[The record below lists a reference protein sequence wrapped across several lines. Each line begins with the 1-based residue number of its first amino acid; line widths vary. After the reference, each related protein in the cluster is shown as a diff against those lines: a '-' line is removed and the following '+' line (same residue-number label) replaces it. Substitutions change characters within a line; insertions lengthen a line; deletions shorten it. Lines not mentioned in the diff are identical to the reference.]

1 MESAAPPPHAT
12 LRQCAILAG
21 GLGSRLGEIVREIP
35 KPVLEVGGR
44 PFIAWLMRDMLRFGV
59 EEFLVLTGHLSAAVE
74 EAVMHAADALPKRV
88 SVKFSE
94 EPLRAGT
101 GGALFHAAPLL
112 DERFLLCNGDS
123 FFDCN
128 IAALLRDFA
137 HDAPD
142 ILGRLIVRDLPD
154 ASRYGTVTL
163 QGDRVTA
170 FHDRPDAAQQAG
182 PGTINAGIYALDKR
196 ILSHISETCSLERD
210 VLPKLAQSNQ
220 LRATNLHGWFVDI
233 GVPNDLS
240 HARRELAACMD
251 RPALFLDR
259 DGVLNVDHGYVGSR
273 DRWEWVQNAR
283 EAVAFATSHGW
294 HVFLVTNQ
302 AGVARGLFGENDV
315 TALLTWLADELR
327 RAGGTLDDA
336 RYCPYHTEASI
347 ESYRRDS
354 DWRKPAPGMLI
365 DLMKTWNVNPAHC
378 VMVGDKDID
387 VQAANNAGIRGARF
401 PGGDLLAF
409 IKPLLG

>member
-1 MESAAPPPHAT
+1 MTVSVPARAT
-12 LRQCAILAG
+12 LRQAVILAG
-21 GLGSRLGEIVREIP
+21 GLGSRLGSLTAATA
-35 KPVLEVGGR
+35 KPVLEVGGK
-44 PFIAWLMRDMLRFGV
+44 PFLFWLMRELQRFGV
-59 EEFLVLTGHLSAAVE
+59 ERFLLLTGHAA
-74 EAVMHAADALPKRV
+74 AAAEQTVRDLAATLPRPAEIA
-88 SVKFSE
+88 FSR
-94 EPLRAGT
+94 EPAPLGT
-101 GGALFHAAPLL
+101 GGALLHAAAQL
-112 DERFLLCNGDS
+112 DERFLLLNGDTL
-123 FFDCN
+123 FDGN
-128 IAALLRDFA
+128 LALLLAAAAAQPAAVEA
-137 HDAPD
+137 HMLLRAVDD
-142 ILGRLIVRDLPD
+142 VG
-154 ASRYGTVTL
+154 RYGVATL
-163 QGDRVTA
+163 EGARITH
-170 FHDRPDAAQQAG
+170 FAARAAAAAAG
-182 PGTINAGIYALDKR
+182 LTNAGVYVLDR
-196 ILSHISETCSLERD
+196 RVLARLHPGGSLEQD
-210 VLPKLAQSNQ
+210 VLPRLAASG
-220 LRATNLHGWFVDI
+220 RLHGLAAQGWFIDI
-233 GVPNDLS
+233 GTPADL
-240 HARRELAACMD
+240 ARARTELPGRLH

-302 AGVARGLFGENDV
+302 AGVARGLFGENEV